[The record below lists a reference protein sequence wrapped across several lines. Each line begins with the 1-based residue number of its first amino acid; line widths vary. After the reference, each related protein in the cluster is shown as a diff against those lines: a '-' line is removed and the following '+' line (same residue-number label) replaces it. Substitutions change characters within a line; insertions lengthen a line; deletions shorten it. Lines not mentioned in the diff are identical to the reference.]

1 MRISDWSSDVCS
13 SDLVAA
19 SWLLGR
25 VASPRLQVQMV
36 LIVAGALLV
45 AWLPLHHGRWNDAPA
60 PVTVL
65 DPAFAVLWIVGGVCA
80 LGTAF
85 QAKYHRLAALI
96 LAGGAGLATCLTFVW
111 FSAPDLAR
119 TQLAVEVVT
128 VVLLLSGLRWLPR
141 RIEGSLDP
149 DRHET
154 RARLRRTRDL
164 IIAAGV
170 GTSIAALAYAM
181 LTRLPQQP
189 ISSFFIDK
197 ALQIGRAHVCTPV

>member
-60 PVTVL
+60 PVTVI

-85 QAKYHRLAALI
+85 QAQSAGRRVG
-96 LAGGAGLATCLTFVW
+96 AGGVSQCR
-111 FSAPDLAR
+111 S
-119 TQLAVEVVT
+119 
-128 VVLLLSGLRWLPR
+128 RWSPY
-141 RIEGSLDP
+141 
-149 DRHET
+149 H
-154 RARLRRTRDL
+154 
-164 IIAAGV
+164 
-170 GTSIAALAYAM
+170 
-181 LTRLPQQP
+181 
-189 ISSFFIDK
+189 
-197 ALQIGRAHVCTPV
+197 